1 MNKPHIR
8 AHIRLMTNEDIAK
21 FMAAISNLDDTYSIE
36 DVDGIQRAN
45 AKSTLGV
52 MYATCDFGN
61 QLYLV
66 NETNDG
72 HFPSV
77 FDSFRA

>member
-1 MNKPHIR
+1 MNTPHIR
-8 AHIRLMTNEDIAK
+8 AHIQLMTNEDIGK
-21 FMAAISNLDDTYSIE
+21 FMTEIALLEDTYSIE
-36 DVDGIQRAN
+36 DFNGVQRAN

-52 MYATCDFGN
+52 MYAACDYGD

-72 HFPSV
+72 HFPAC
-77 FDSFRA
+77 FDTFRA

>member
-8 AHIRLMTNEDIAK
+8 AHIRLTTNEDIAK

-36 DVDGIQRAN
+36 DFEGFQRAN

>member
-36 DVDGIQRAN
+36 DFDGIQRAN

-72 HFPSV
+72 YFPSV

>member
-36 DVDGIQRAN
+36 DFDGIQRAN